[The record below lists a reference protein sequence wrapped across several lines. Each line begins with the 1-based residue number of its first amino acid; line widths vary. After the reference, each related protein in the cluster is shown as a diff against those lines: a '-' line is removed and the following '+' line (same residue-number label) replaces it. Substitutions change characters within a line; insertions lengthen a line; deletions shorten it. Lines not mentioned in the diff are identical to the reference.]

1 MENDCVPWDNFK
13 AELRLCVL
21 KNDFFDKVKDI
32 EAKFPFFASRAGME
46 GANRKLEELQRYAT
60 DKFKDIKE
68 EIIYSELLNINGII
82 WRIKVYPKGNGVAK
96 D

>member
-1 MENDCVPWDNFK
+1 MENVCVPWDNFK

-21 KNDFFDKVKDI
+21 KDDFFDKVKDI

-68 EIIYSELLNINGII
+68 EFTGIN
-82 WRIKVYPKGNGVAK
+82 RDYVTNYKLAAYDKT
-96 D
+96 

>member
-21 KNDFFDKVKDI
+21 KDDFFDKVKDI

-60 DKFKDIKE
+60 DKFKDIK
-68 EIIYSELLNINGII
+68 IDLNRNYTYDCKTNGCGKYLIL
-82 WRIKVYPKGNGVAK
+82 
-96 D
+96 